1 MSKTQIA
8 SHEGTSSDPK
18 VPPNRQA
25 YESDD
30 ADEDEMLEAL
40 IRSEMGDGSWLTAW
54 VIYPFPGS
62 ALFAFH
68 PISNHQ
74 KPSL

>member
-1 MSKTQIA
+1 MHLIKGDKKSRANSSAQQMSKTQIA

-40 IRSEMGDGSWLTAW
+40 IRSEMGDGS
-54 VIYPFPGS
+54 
-62 ALFAFH
+62 
-68 PISNHQ
+68 
-74 KPSL
+74 

>member
-40 IRSEMGDGSWLTAW
+40 IRSEMGDGS
-54 VIYPFPGS
+54 
-62 ALFAFH
+62 
-68 PISNHQ
+68 
-74 KPSL
+74 

>member
-18 VPPNRQA
+18 VPPNRRA

-54 VIYPFPGS
+54 VIYPFPWKCFICS
-62 ALFAFH
+62 SPNL
-68 PISNHQ
+68 Q
-74 KPSL
+74 PSSET